1 MDKEE
6 EKRKSLKIVA
16 AVLVIVGLLI
26 LLGVTIGT
34 CVKDSNKDEDQ
45 EILRITLDI
54 NPSLE
59 INVKGDKVES
69 IKALNEDAK
78 KVLDKELK
86 GETLE
91 EALKWVLDRSVDLD
105 YIDRDQAVILVM
117 ADGKYDQEEL
127 ERCIRNPITE
137 RDIPVEIVVVKE
149 TTKEDEDFAKE
160 NNITVAKAH
169 YINELVKERGVN
181 ASDYVNKSIRE
192 IKETKDTGNTCEE
205 GYKLEGS
212 LCVKETGREAAK
224 KGKVCPA
231 GYMEY
236 NGKCYEEAPIE
247 ETGNYKCSE
256 GKLSGDKCVI
266 ERSSNAIPAKYS
278 CSKGTAKTRYE
289 AGLTN
294 KNDGDANDVVCV
306 DTSSATHPVS
316 PCELNDGT
324 EWTKSGGKCYWH
336 RAGLLPEG
344 CPGKVKVN
352 GECWD
357 DASNVLICKGARDGK
372 RYSSRSEYCEGTVK
386 YTKPTVSEYK
396 CNGNAKLSG
405 TKCITT
411 ESVAAEKERACKTGY
426 KLVNNDR
433 CINESNVKEL
443 EEGYVCGKDNSKL
456 EGDTCILF
464 ETKEAIKS

>member
-6 EKRKSLKIVA
+6 ENRKSLKIVA

-127 ERCIRNPITE
+127 ERCIRNQITE

-169 YINELVKERGVN
+169 YINELVNERGVN

-336 RAGLLPEG
+336 RAGLLPNG
-344 CPGKVKVN
+344 CPGKIRVN

-357 DASNVLICKGARDGK
+357 DATGIYICPGYRDGK
-372 RYSSRSEYCEGTVK
+372 QYKSTSEYCEHSIK
-386 YTKPTVSEYK
+386 YYDPVVTEYK
-396 CNGNAKLSG
+396 CP
-405 TKCITT
+405 
-411 ESVAAEKERACKTGY
+411 
-426 KLVNNDR
+426 D
-433 CINESNVKEL
+433 
-443 EEGYVCGKDNSKL
+443 DHKL
-456 EGDTCILF
+456 EGDMCIKEEIEDANREKACPDGYTEINKDRCLDMSTEEEKEKGYYCEKENSRLEENKCILF
-464 ETKEAIKS
+464 EEVPAKRF